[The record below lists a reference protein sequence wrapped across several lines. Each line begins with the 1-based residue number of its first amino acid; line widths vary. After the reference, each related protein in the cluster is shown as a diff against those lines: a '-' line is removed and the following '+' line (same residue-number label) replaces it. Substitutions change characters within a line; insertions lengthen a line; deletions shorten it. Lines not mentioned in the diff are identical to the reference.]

1 MTDLRSL
8 SDQEPKYVIEYGKLA
23 LLALVIFG
31 GFALVIVAI
40 VAMEPDD
47 SRFAPILALG
57 SAQIA
62 GAVGYLTG
70 NGRLAAKGEPNVP
83 AIGVTPMRAAARAL
97 ELSELARVPTEEL
110 IREAEHLRASEQ
122 TGAVLHGLASITLEL
137 ERRNA

>member
-1 MTDLRSL
+1 MNETES
-8 SDQEPKYVIEYGKLA
+8 KYVIEYGKIA
-23 LLALVIFG
+23 LLALVIIG

-40 VAMEPDD
+40 VAMDSDD

-83 AIGVTPMRAAARAL
+83 AIAAAAPTRAAARVL
-97 ELSELARVPTEEL
+97 ELNEIPTDQLA
-110 IREAEHLRASEQ
+110 I
-122 TGAVLHGLASITLEL
+122 EL

>member
-1 MTDLRSL
+1 MNETES
-8 SDQEPKYVIEYGKLA
+8 KYVIEYGKIA
-23 LLALVIFG
+23 LLALVIIG
-31 GFALVIVAI
+31 GFALVIVSI
-40 VAMEPDD
+40 VAMDPDD

-83 AIGVTPMRAAARAL
+83 AIGVAPTRAARVAA
-97 ELSELARVPTEEL
+97 ELSELARVPTDEL
-110 IREAEHLRASEQ
+110 AI
-122 TGAVLHGLASITLEL
+122 EL